1 MNTSKSHIEE
11 MHARLEEISRRE
23 QILIQALDAALAEAD
38 RKLLDDVR
46 TVAVEHEARRAV
58 ILTELESLAARIGAL
73 PVAAHEPEQ
82 LDYEELDLS
91 NYSTLQEETSAIE
104 APKGG
109 DWRTA
114 AQNIGSDLNYGS
126 ASNDEQSDHEMEPPL
141 QKRA

>member
-1 MNTSKSHIEE
+1 MSTSKSHIEE
-11 MHARLEEISRRE
+11 MHARLEEISKRE
-23 QILIQALDAALAEAD
+23 QILIEALDAALAEAD

-73 PVAAHEPEQ
+73 PVASHEPEQ
-82 LDYEELDLS
+82 LNYEQLDIS
-91 NYSTLQEETSAIE
+91 NYSALQEDTTAIE

-114 AQNIGSDLNYGS
+114 AQNMGSQLDYSSSSCDDLT
-126 ASNDEQSDHEMEPPL
+126 DDTMDQPL